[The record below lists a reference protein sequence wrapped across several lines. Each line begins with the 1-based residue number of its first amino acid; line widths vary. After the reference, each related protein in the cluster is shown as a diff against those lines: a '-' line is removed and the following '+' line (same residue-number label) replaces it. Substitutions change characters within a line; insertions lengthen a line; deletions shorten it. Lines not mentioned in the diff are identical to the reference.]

1 MCVRFNLSL
10 ASVKASFQD
19 TTITNLLESVKTLF
33 MEDVGVMVTDLVT
46 FVVVKKFVFHQINTK

>member
-19 TTITNLLESVKTLF
+19 KTITNLLESVKTLF
-33 MEDVGVMVTDLVT
+33 IEDVGVMVTDLVT

>member
-1 MCVRFNLSL
+1 MCVPFNLSL

-46 FVVVKKFVFHQINTK
+46 YVVVKKLVFHQVNTK